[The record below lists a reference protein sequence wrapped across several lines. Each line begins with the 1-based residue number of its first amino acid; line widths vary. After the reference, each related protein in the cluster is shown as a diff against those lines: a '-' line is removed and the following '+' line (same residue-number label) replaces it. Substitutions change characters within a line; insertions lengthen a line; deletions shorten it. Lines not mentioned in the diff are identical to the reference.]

1 MSAYK
6 EFPYSVLIGRTIYT
20 TLTCEN
26 RAGLISTLTADGVKI
41 SNQPPSIDSAV
52 VETMPLSMTE
62 YTPQINNQG
71 VIDNIRL
78 KWTGF
83 VDDIGVERFK
93 VFYNKDG
100 SSELMFFADVQDV
113 LYAHFT
119 ETALTEGA
127 YDFSVQAVNK
137 LFKISNKV
145 KANSTVDTS
154 VPTVDSSMNLAL
166 SWIDNKVV
174 VSWDTIFRSEDA
186 LFYEVSSGSAQAGVD
201 IIQWQETSN
210 TSITFG
216 IPASVSATTGLTVHV
231 TVTAVSI
238 GGHSAVKIGQFVLP

>member
-1 MSAYK
+1 
-6 EFPYSVLIGRTIYT
+6 
-20 TLTCEN
+20 
-26 RAGLISTLTADGVKI
+26 
-41 SNQPPSIDSAV
+41 
-52 VETMPLSMTE
+52 
-62 YTPQINNQG
+62 
-71 VIDNIRL
+71 
-78 KWTGF
+78 
-83 VDDIGVERFK
+83 
-93 VFYNKDG
+93 
-100 SSELMFFADVQDV
+100 LMFFADVQDV

-154 VPTVDSSMNLAL
+154 VPTVDNSKNLAL
-166 SWIDNKVV
+166 SWINNKVV
-174 VSWDTIFRSEDA
+174 VSWDTIFTADDA

-238 GGHSAVKIGQFVLP
+238 GGHSANANR